1 MSSIPRPEHPNP
13 QFERENWRNL
23 NGTWEFEIDKSNWGE
38 ERGFV
43 EKAHFSQEI
52 TVPFCPESRLSGLG
66 ITDFM
71 DAVWYRRSFA
81 ISEQELEGDVLL
93 HFGAVDYECTVYVNG
108 KRAGSH
114 TGGYSSFAF
123 DITPYL
129 NAGENTLTV
138 RAVDITRS
146 PLQPTGKQSDR
157 ANSYACC
164 YTRTTGIWQTVWLE
178 FVPKARLAEIRIIPN
193 EKAATVLIEAYPN
206 AAGTL
211 SAECFY
217 EGKLMGSRS
226 VELGCGGGSFELPL
240 AEKHLWEVG
249 CGRLYDLK
257 LTFGEDRVSTYFGLR
272 SIGFDGLK
280 FQLNGRTVFQRLV
293 LDQGF
298 YSNGNYTAPDEETLR
313 KDIKLSQAMGFNGAR
328 LHEKVFEP
336 RFLYHCDREGYLVW
350 GEYPNWG
357 LDISRPEVLHAVTQE
372 WLEALA
378 RDRNHPSIV
387 GWCPFNETWDFD
399 GRKQYDLTLSSIYY
413 ITKAA
418 DPTRPCIDTSGNY
431 HVATDIFCVHD
442 YEQDVAIFKA
452 NYDKIMTEGVLYDR
466 FPNRQTYRGE
476 PTFVS
481 EYGGIAWMKGENGWG
496 YGNAPQSE
504 AEFLSR
510 FEGLTSALLQN
521 SKMFGLCYTQL
532 YDVEQEK
539 NGLYTYEREPKFPPE
554 VISAILSAPAAIE
567 SEE

>member
-193 EKAATVLIEAYPN
+193 EKAASVLIEAYPN

-211 SAECFY
+211 LAECY
-217 EGKLMGSRS
+217 YQGRPMGSRTI
-226 VELGCGGGSFELPL
+226 ELGCGGGSFELPL

-257 LTFGEDRVSTYFGLR
+257 LTFGEDRVST
-272 SIGFDGLK
+272 
-280 FQLNGRTVFQRLV
+280 
-293 LDQGF
+293 
-298 YSNGNYTAPDEETLR
+298 
-313 KDIKLSQAMGFNGAR
+313 
-328 LHEKVFEP
+328 
-336 RFLYHCDREGYLVW
+336 
-350 GEYPNWG
+350 
-357 LDISRPEVLHAVTQE
+357 
-372 WLEALA
+372 
-378 RDRNHPSIV
+378 
-387 GWCPFNETWDFD
+387 
-399 GRKQYDLTLSSIYY
+399 
-413 ITKAA
+413 
-418 DPTRPCIDTSGNY
+418 
-431 HVATDIFCVHD
+431 
-442 YEQDVAIFKA
+442 
-452 NYDKIMTEGVLYDR
+452 
-466 FPNRQTYRGE
+466 
-476 PTFVS
+476 
-481 EYGGIAWMKGENGWG
+481 
-496 YGNAPQSE
+496 
-504 AEFLSR
+504 
-510 FEGLTSALLQN
+510 
-521 SKMFGLCYTQL
+521 
-532 YDVEQEK
+532 
-539 NGLYTYEREPKFPPE
+539 
-554 VISAILSAPAAIE
+554 
-567 SEE
+567 